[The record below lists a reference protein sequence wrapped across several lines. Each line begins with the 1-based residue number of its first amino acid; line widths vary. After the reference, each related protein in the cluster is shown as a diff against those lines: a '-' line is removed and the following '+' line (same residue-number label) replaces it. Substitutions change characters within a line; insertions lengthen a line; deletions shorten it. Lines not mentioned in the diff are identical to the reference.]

1 MDENKLDSMCND
13 SSYEEAYR
21 TYAPAIFRFIY
32 YKCNDKE
39 QASDVMQDVFLVL
52 WKNCKKVK
60 PEKVKSYL
68 FTVANNQFI
77 NAKKRES
84 VRSRYAEKQNQKH
97 EFITPEFLMEESEFQ
112 NRLEQAIGNL
122 SEKQRQVF
130 LMSRIE
136 KMKYSEIAEV
146 LEISVKAVEKRMHLA
161 LLSLKEIL
169 QGK

>member
-1 MDENKLDSMCND
+1 MDENKLDSLCNE

-21 TYAPAIFRFIY
+21 IYAPAIFRFIY

-39 QASDVMQDVFLVL
+39 QASDIMQEVFLVL

-60 PEKVKSYL
+60 PEKVKSFL

-77 NAKKRES
+77 NVKKREN
-84 VRSRYAEKQNQKH
+84 VRSRFAEQQNQKH
-97 EFITPEFLMEESEFQ
+97 EYKTPEFLMEESEFQ
-112 NRLEQAIGNL
+112 SRLELAIGNL

-146 LEISVKAVEKRMHLA
+146 LEISVKAVEKRMHFA

>member
-1 MDENKLDSMCND
+1 MDENKRDSICNE
-13 SSYEEAYR
+13 SSYEEVYR

-39 QASDVMQDVFLVL
+39 QASDIMQEVFLML

-77 NAKKRES
+77 NVKKRES
-84 VRSRYAEKQNQKH
+84 VRSRYAEQQNQKH
-97 EFITPEFLMEESEFQ
+97 EYKTPEFLIEESEFQ
-112 NRLEQAIGNL
+112 RRLERAIADL
-122 SEKQRQVF
+122 TEKQRQVF

-136 KMKYSEIAEV
+136 KMKYSEIAQA

-161 LLSLKEIL
+161 LLSLKDIL

>member
-1 MDENKLDSMCND
+1 
-13 SSYEEAYR
+13 
-21 TYAPAIFRFIY
+21 
-32 YKCNDKE
+32 
-39 QASDVMQDVFLVL
+39 
-52 WKNCKKVK
+52 
-60 PEKVKSYL
+60 
-68 FTVANNQFI
+68 
-77 NAKKRES
+77 
-84 VRSRYAEKQNQKH
+84 
-97 EFITPEFLMEESEFQ
+97 MEESEFQ